1 MPADLLADDDL
12 DPVELMD
19 LVADALSMT
28 SGGVDPRLVGRKIAL
43 IFEKP
48 STRTRVS
55 FESAIVNLG
64 GHPLV
69 LRSEDMQLSRG
80 ESVQDTGRVLSS
92 YVDGIVLRTHGQE
105 RLEAFAGSSSVPVIN
120 ALSDSFHPCQALADL
135 LTIRQLKGHLEGVTL
150 AYVGDGNNVA
160 NSLLLSGAAA
170 GLHVRIA
177 SPGSRQPDPSIVGR
191 ARNLAAVSGG
201 SISISDSPKS
211 AVRDADVVYTDVWQS
226 MGDDEAPTDELFAGF
241 TVDDELVRRADS
253 GCIVMHCL
261 PAHRGKEIAA
271 SVIDGPR
278 SAVWRQAANR
288 VPAQM
293 AVLALLVG

>member
-135 LTIRQLKGHLEGVTL
+135 LTIRQLKGHLEGVAL

-191 ARNLAAVSGG
+191 ARDLAAVSGG
-201 SISISDSPKS
+201 SISISDSPRS